1 MYFNILD
8 DGECLSLSS
17 RDNSGTGKNLRRIGS
32 DRDLSVEEV
41 FCVLLIGKEFNCREA
56 KIISWRKNILCNT
69 T

>member
-8 DGECLSLSS
+8 GGECLSLSS
-17 RDNSGTGKNLRRIGS
+17 RDNSGTGKNIHRIGS

-41 FCVLLIGKEFNCREA
+41 LCALLTGEEFNYREA
-56 KIISWRKNILCNT
+56 KIISWRKDILCNT